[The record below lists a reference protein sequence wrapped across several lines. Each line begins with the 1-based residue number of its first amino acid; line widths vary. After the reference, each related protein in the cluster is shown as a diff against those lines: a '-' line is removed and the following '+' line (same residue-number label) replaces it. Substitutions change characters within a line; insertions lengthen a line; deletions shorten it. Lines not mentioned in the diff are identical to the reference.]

1 MTESTLI
8 RVMIVDDHDMVRSGL
23 SVFLDAFDD
32 LELVGEAADGEEA
45 IRLCAEVQPHV
56 VLMDLVM
63 PEMDGVE
70 ATRAIR
76 QAYPNIQ
83 VIALTSFSE
92 QDLVQGALQAG
103 AVGYLLKNASID
115 ELAAAIRAANAGK
128 ATLAPE
134 ALQSLIK
141 ATTQPS
147 TPGHDLTDRE
157 REVLALMVEGLSN
170 REIAERLVISR
181 STVKTHVSD
190 ILSKLEAAN
199 RVEAATLAL
208 EHNLVNRVRS
218 DSAN

>member
-1 MTESTLI
+1 MTETNPI

-23 SVFLDAFDD
+23 SVFLEAFDD

-63 PEMDGVE
+63 PEMDGIS

-76 QAYPNIQ
+76 QADPTVQI
-83 VIALTSFSE
+83 IALTSFND

-115 ELAAAIRAANAGK
+115 ELAAAIRAARVGK
-128 ATLAPE
+128 PTLAPE
-134 ALQSLIK
+134 ALQSLVK

-147 TPGHDLTDRE
+147 TPEYGLTDRE
-157 REVLALMVEGLSN
+157 GEVLALMVEGLSN

-181 STVKTHVSD
+181 STVKTHVSNV
-190 ILSKLEAAN
+190 LSKLGVAN
-199 RVEAATLAL
+199 RVEAAALAL
-208 EHNLVNRVRS
+208 EHNLVNRVIS

>member
-1 MTESTLI
+1 MTESNPI

-23 SVFLDAFDD
+23 GVFLDAFDD
-32 LELVGEAADGEEA
+32 LELVGEAADGTEA

-70 ATRAIR
+70 ATRAIC
-76 QAYPNIQ
+76 QAHPNIQ
-83 VIALTSFSE
+83 VIALTSFND

-141 ATTQPS
+141 TATQPS
-147 TPGHDLTDRE
+147 TPRYDLTDRE

-170 REIAERLVISR
+170 PEIAERLVLSR
-181 STVKTHVSD
+181 STVKTHVSNV
-190 ILSKLEAAN
+190 LAKLGVAN
-199 RVEAATLAL
+199 RIEAATLAL

>member
-1 MTESTLI
+1 MTETNPI

-23 SVFLDAFDD
+23 SVFLEAFDD

-45 IRLCAEVQPHV
+45 IRLCSELQPHV

-63 PEMDGVE
+63 PAMDGVA

-76 QAYPNIQ
+76 EANPMVQI
-83 VIALTSFSE
+83 IALTSFND

-115 ELAAAIRAANAGK
+115 ELAAAIRAARLGK
-128 ATLAPE
+128 PTLAPE
-134 ALQSLIK
+134 ALQSLVK

-147 TPGHDLTDRE
+147 TPEYGLTDRE

-181 STVKTHVSD
+181 STVKTHVSNV
-190 ILSKLEAAN
+190 LSKLGVAN
-199 RVEAATLAL
+199 RVEAAALAL
-208 EHNLVNRVRS
+208 EHNLVNRVIS

>member
-1 MTESTLI
+1 MTETNPI

-23 SVFLDAFDD
+23 GVFLEAFDD

-63 PEMDGVE
+63 PEMDGVA

-76 QAYPNIQ
+76 QAYPTVQ
-83 VIALTSFSE
+83 VIALTSFND

-115 ELAAAIRAANAGK
+115 ELAAAIRAARAGK

-147 TPGHDLTDRE
+147 TPGYDLTDRE

-181 STVKTHVSD
+181 STVKTHVSNV
-190 ILSKLEAAN
+190 LSKLGVAN
-199 RVEAATLAL
+199 RVEAAALAL

>member
-1 MTESTLI
+1 MTEPNPI

-32 LELVGEAADGEEA
+32 LELVGEAADGKEA

-63 PEMDGVE
+63 PEMDGIA

-76 QAYPNIQ
+76 QADPTVQI
-83 VIALTSFSE
+83 IALTSFND

-147 TPGHDLTDRE
+147 TPGYDLTDRE
-157 REVLALMVEGLSN
+157 REVLALMVEGLGN

-181 STVKTHVSD
+181 STVKTHVSNV
-190 ILSKLEAAN
+190 LSKLGVAN
-199 RVEAATLAL
+199 RVEAAALAL
-208 EHNLVNRVRS
+208 EHNLVNRLSS

>member
-1 MTESTLI
+1 MTETNPI

-23 SVFLDAFDD
+23 GVFLEAFDD

-63 PEMDGVE
+63 PEMDGVA

-76 QAYPNIQ
+76 QAYPTVQ
-83 VIALTSFSE
+83 VIALTSFND

-115 ELAAAIRAANAGK
+115 ELAAAIRAARAGK

-147 TPGHDLTDRE
+147 TPGYDLTDRE

-170 REIAERLVISR
+170 PEIAERLVISR
-181 STVKTHVSD
+181 STVKTHVSNV
-190 ILSKLEAAN
+190 LSKLGVANRIEAA
-199 RVEAATLAL
+199 ALAL

>member
-1 MTESTLI
+1 MTETNPI

-23 SVFLDAFDD
+23 SVFLEAFDD

-63 PEMDGVE
+63 PEMDGVT
-70 ATRAIR
+70 ATQAIR
-76 QAYPNIQ
+76 QAYPAVQI
-83 VIALTSFSE
+83 IALTSFND

-115 ELAAAIRAANAGK
+115 ELAEAVRSARVRKPI
-128 ATLAPE
+128 LAPE

-170 REIAERLVISR
+170 REIAEQLVISR
-181 STVKTHVSD
+181 STVKTHVSN

-199 RVEAATLAL
+199 RVEAAALAL

>member
-1 MTESTLI
+1 MTETNPI

-23 SVFLDAFDD
+23 SVFLEAFDD

-45 IRLCAEVQPHV
+45 IRLCAELQPHV

-63 PEMDGVE
+63 PEMDGIA

-76 QAYPNIQ
+76 QADPTVQ
-83 VIALTSFSE
+83 VIALTSFND

-115 ELAAAIRAANAGK
+115 ELADAIRSARVGK
-128 ATLAPE
+128 PILAPE
-134 ALQSLIK
+134 ALQRLVK

-157 REVLALMVEGLSN
+157 CEVLALMVEGLSN

-181 STVKTHVSD
+181 STVKTHVSNV
-190 ILSKLEAAN
+190 LSKLGVTNRTEAA
-199 RVEAATLAL
+199 ALAL

>member
-1 MTESTLI
+1 MTEPNPI

-23 SVFLDAFDD
+23 GVFLEAFDD
-32 LELVGEAADGEEA
+32 LELVGEAADGKEA

-63 PEMDGVE
+63 PEMDGIE

-76 QAYPNIQ
+76 QAYPTVQ
-83 VIALTSFSE
+83 VIALTSFND

-115 ELAAAIRAANAGK
+115 ELAAAIRAARAGK

-170 REIAERLVISR
+170 PEIAERLVLSR
-181 STVKTHVSD
+181 STVKTHVSNV
-190 ILSKLEAAN
+190 LSKLGVANRIEAA
-199 RVEAATLAL
+199 ALAL